1 MTAVGQSTGD
11 DQTQERLTGLKRPI
25 EAPVRATVGRLFAA
39 PLLAW
44 LAVTVA
50 LPLAYCFW
58 ISVTNANTMGGP
70 ARFIGLANYVALL
83 SNLTLLH
90 PLGLTVAWAIGGA
103 VVQTAL
109 AALAALLLQQRFRG
123 RHIARTWIIASWVI
137 PTIVTAFLW
146 RWMLNAD
153 FGVINHLL
161 RAVHVLDR
169 PIDFLGSPSYA
180 FATATWINA
189 RRWFPFMTSLILA
202 ALTRIAPE
210 YYEAARV
217 EGATEWQVFRRV
229 TLPFIQP
236 VLYAVGLLGTL
247 WSVNVFD
254 IIWLTT
260 KGGPLAATT
269 TMAVAIYV
277 RAFQQFKLG
286 EACAMSVVLALVLL
300 AFAVAYL
307 FFASTGASE
316 QEVL

>member
-1 MTAVGQSTGD
+1 MTAVGQSIGG
-11 DQTQERLTGLKRPI
+11 DQTQESSIVLKRPT
-25 EAPVRATVGRLFAA
+25 EAPLRESLGRSFAA

-50 LPLAYCFW
+50 LPLAYCVW
-58 ISVTNANTMGGP
+58 ISLTNANTMGGS
-70 ARFIGLANYVALL
+70 ARFVGFANYVALL
-83 SNLTLLH
+83 SNLNLLH

-109 AALAALLLQQRFRG
+109 AAFAALLLQQRFRG

-153 FGVINHLL
+153 FGVINHFL
-161 RAVHVLDR
+161 RAAHLVDR

-189 RRWFPFMTSLILA
+189 WRWFPFMTLLILA

-217 EGATEWQVFRRV
+217 EGATEWQVFRKV

-269 TMAVAIYV
+269 TMPVAIYV

-286 EACAMSVVLALVLL
+286 EACAMSVVLAVVLL
-300 AFAVAYL
+300 AFAVIYL
-307 FFASTGASE
+307 LFASTGASE

>member
-1 MTAVGQSTGD
+1 MT
-11 DQTQERLTGLKRPI
+11 L
-25 EAPVRATVGRLFAA
+25 
-39 PLLAW
+39 
-44 LAVTVA
+44 
-50 LPLAYCFW
+50 
-58 ISVTNANTMGGP
+58 
-70 ARFIGLANYVALL
+70 
-83 SNLTLLH
+83 
-90 PLGLTVAWAIGGA
+90 
-103 VVQTAL
+103 
-109 AALAALLLQQRFRG
+109 
-123 RHIARTWIIASWVI
+123 
-137 PTIVTAFLW
+137 
-146 RWMLNAD
+146 
-153 FGVINHLL
+153 
-161 RAVHVLDR
+161 
-169 PIDFLGSPSYA
+169 
-180 FATATWINA
+180 
-189 RRWFPFMTSLILA
+189 LILA

-254 IIWLTT
+254 IIWLMT

-269 TMAVAIYV
+269 TMPVAIYV

-300 AFAVAYL
+300 AFVVAYL

>member
-1 MTAVGQSTGD
+1 
-11 DQTQERLTGLKRPI
+11 
-25 EAPVRATVGRLFAA
+25 
-39 PLLAW
+39 
-44 LAVTVA
+44 
-50 LPLAYCFW
+50 
-58 ISVTNANTMGGP
+58 
-70 ARFIGLANYVALL
+70 
-83 SNLTLLH
+83 
-90 PLGLTVAWAIGGA
+90 VAWAIGGA
-103 VVQTAL
+103 VAQTAL
-109 AALAALLLQQRFRG
+109 AAFAALLLQKRFTG
-123 RHIARTWIIASWVI
+123 RHVARTWIMASWVI

-161 RAVHVLDR
+161 RSAHVIDR
-169 PIDFLGSPSYA
+169 PIDFLGNPSYA

-189 RRWFPFMTSLILA
+189 WRWFPFMTLLILA

-217 EGATEWQVFRRV
+217 EGATEWQVFTRV

-236 VLYAVGLLGTL
+236 ILYVVGLLGTL

-269 TMAVAIYV
+269 TMPVAIYV

-286 EACAMSVVLALVLL
+286 EACAMSVALAAVLL
-300 AFAVAYL
+300 AFAVVYIRLAP
-307 FFASTGASE
+307 SGASE
-316 QEVL
+316 QDVL

>member
-25 EAPVRATVGRLFAA
+25 EASVRATVGRLFAA

-83 SNLTLLH
+83 SNLKLLH

-137 PTIVTAFLW
+137 PIIVTAFLR
-146 RWMLNAD
+146 RWMLKR
-153 FGVINHLL
+153 GL
-161 RAVHVLDR
+161 RRHQ
-169 PIDFLGSPSYA
+169 PSPSRR
-180 FATATWINA
+180 TCA
-189 RRWFPFMTSLILA
+189 RSSDRFPRKPFLRLCHGHLDQRVAMVSLYTLLILA

-217 EGATEWQVFRRV
+217 EGATEWQVFRRA

-247 WSVNVFD
+247 WSVNAFE

-260 KGGPLAATT
+260 KGGPLTATT
-269 TMAVAIYV
+269 TMPVAI
-277 RAFQQFKLG
+277 
-286 EACAMSVVLALVLL
+286 
-300 AFAVAYL
+300 
-307 FFASTGASE
+307 
-316 QEVL
+316 